1 MALASVAALAGVLVL
16 WHLRRFSAGTAA
28 FALGVTLPPLALPL
42 YGLLRGSR
50 RACVL
55 STLLVAPYL
64 AYAIMETLA
73 NPGARSYAIATLGAT
88 SLLFLSLIAFL
99 RVWRDPR

>member
-1 MALASVAALAGVLVL
+1 MPARTALRNVRGVALGSLAALAGVLLL
-16 WHLRRFSAGTAA
+16 WHLRRFSTGTAA
-28 FALGVTLPPLALPL
+28 FALGVTVPPLALPL
-42 YGLLRGSR
+42 YGLLRSSR

-73 NPGARSYAIATLGAT
+73 NPGARS
-88 SLLFLSLIAFL
+88 
-99 RVWRDPR
+99 